1 MTALRT
7 AVCLAA
13 LVLVGGAAA
22 AQPALVPLDDA
33 GAGPVYR
40 VTIDGMIDN
49 ALAQYVQRALDDA
62 AAADAAAVVF
72 RIDTFGGLLEAAD
85 QIRKAVLSSP
95 VPTVAVVDRN
105 AASAGAIIAYA
116 NDRIVFVPGA
126 SMGAATAVNGAGEY
140 APEKVQSYTRGMIR
154 ATAEATGRDPQ
165 IAEAMVDETIVVPG
179 VVDDST
185 LLTLSADEAVLLGV
199 ADAELPSVDAAVEAL
214 GLADREQVT
223 HGASTAER
231 VLRFLGSPVLA
242 SILMMMMMGGL
253 YFEIQTPGV
262 GFAGAVAVVGAA
274 LFFAPHYLLGL
285 VQAWEIALF
294 VVGVGLLLVEVFV
307 TPGFGVF
314 GIAGIVAMLG
324 ALFIA
329 LIPNIGFAFPT
340 DVEIA
345 RASTTLAAAL
355 VLVVLFAISLGRL
368 LPKSERLNRLVL
380 APTLSSLEGY
390 TSADTVA
397 ALVGQ
402 RGTALTGLRPSGTAT
417 VGGVRVD
424 VVSEGTFVAPGAP
437 VEVVSAA
444 GSRVVVREVA

>member
-7 AVCLAA
+7 AVCAVLALA
-13 LVLVGGAAA
+13 GGVAA
-22 AQPALVPLDDA
+22 AQPALAPLDSA

-49 ALAQYVQRALDDA
+49 ALAQYVQRSLDDA
-62 AAADAAAVVF
+62 AEAGAAAVVF
-72 RIDTFGGLLEAAD
+72 RVDTFGGLLDAAD
-85 QIRKAVLSSP
+85 KIRTAILSSP
-95 VPTVAVVDRN
+95 VPTVAVIDRN

-116 NDRIVFVPGA
+116 TDRIVMVPGA
-126 SMGAATAVNGAGEY
+126 SMGAATAVDQTGEY

-154 ATAEATGRDPQ
+154 ATAEATGRDPRL
-165 IAEAMVDETIVVPG
+165 AEAMVDETIEVPG
-179 VVDDST
+179 VVDGST
-185 LLTLSADEAVLLGV
+185 LLTVSSAEALRLGI
-199 ADAELPSVDAAVEAL
+199 ADAVLPSVDATVDALAL
-214 GLADREQVT
+214 GDREQVQ
-223 HGASTAER
+223 HGATRAER

-262 GFAGAVAVVGAA
+262 GFAGAVALVGAA

-285 VQAWEIALF
+285 VQTWEIALF

-314 GIAGIVAMLG
+314 GVAGVVATLG
-324 ALFIA
+324 ALWIG
-329 LIPNIGFAFPT
+329 LVPNVGFDLPSNGEVAQAT
-340 DVEIA
+340 
-345 RASTTLAAAL
+345 TTLAAAL
-355 VLVVLFAISLGRL
+355 VLVVLLAVSLGRL
-368 LPKSERLNRLVL
+368 LPKSERMNRLVL
-380 APTLSSLEGY
+380 APTLSSIEGY

-397 ALVGQ
+397 TLVGQ
-402 RGTALTGLRPSGTAT
+402 RGTALTGLRPSGTVQ

-424 VVSEGTFVAPGAP
+424 VVSEGPFVAPGSDI
-437 VEVVSAA
+437 EVVSAA

>member
-7 AVCLAA
+7 AVCAVLA
-13 LVLVGGAAA
+13 LVGGAAA
-22 AQPALVPLDDA
+22 AQPALAPLDSA

-62 AAADAAAVVF
+62 AEADAAAVVF
-72 RIDTFGGLLEAAD
+72 RVDTFGGLLDAAD
-85 QIRKAVLSSP
+85 KIRNAILSSP
-95 VPTVAVVDRN
+95 VPTAAVVDRN

-116 NDRIVFVPGA
+116 TDRIVFVPGA
-126 SMGAATAVNGAGEY
+126 SMGAATAVDGAGEY

-154 ATAEATGRDPQ
+154 ATAEATGRDPEL
-165 IAEAMVDETIVVPG
+165 AEAMVDERIVVPG

-185 LLTLSADEAVLLGV
+185 LLTVSSDEALRLGI
-199 ADAELPSVDAAVEAL
+199 ADAVLPSVDATVDAL
-214 GLADREQVT
+214 GLADREQVQ
-223 HGASTAER
+223 HGATQAER

-262 GFAGAVAVVGAA
+262 GFAGAVALVGAA

-285 VQAWEIALF
+285 VQTWEIALF

-314 GIAGIVAMLG
+314 GIAGLVATLG
-324 ALFIA
+324 ALWIG
-329 LIPNIGFAFPT
+329 LVPNIGFDFPT
-340 DVEIA
+340 NGEVA
-345 RASTTLAAAL
+345 QATTTLAAAL
-355 VLVVLFAISLGRL
+355 VLVVLLAVSLGRL

-380 APTLSSLEGY
+380 APTLSSVDGY
-390 TSADTVA
+390 TSADTIST
-397 ALVGQ
+397 LVGQ
-402 RGTALTGLRPSGTAT
+402 RGTALTGLRPSGTAQ

-424 VVSEGTFVAPGAP
+424 VVSEGPFVAPGSD